1 MRGFTI
7 CLFLSLFSFH
17 AWTQKALKPIKSIP
31 TSFTEP
37 SDLLFLNDQFFVLG
51 DKAGF
56 FIMDALGKGDRQDF
70 QDLDLEGITTDGQW
84 IYLSEETYQRIW
96 VWDPKEKKVLREIPF
111 KHGGGRNEG
120 VESLVFLPHTK
131 EFILATEKD
140 PNLFF
145 RVDENFEIKEQFT
158 IAGISEV
165 SGMAVY
171 QSIWYVLSDEASTIY
186 QVDLAS
192 KRIMREW
199 LIAVINAEGITFDQ
213 QGNAWVCSDDMQ
225 KVFQFKLPVP

>member
-1 MRGFTI
+1 MD
-7 CLFLSLFSFH
+7 LSFRRNVS
-17 AWTQKALKPIKSIP
+17 AY
-31 TSFTEP
+31 
-37 SDLLFLNDQFFVLG
+37 LG
-51 DKAGF
+51 
-56 FIMDALGKGDRQDF
+56 LGS
-70 QDLDLEGITTDGQW
+70 EG
-84 IYLSEETYQRIW
+84 
-96 VWDPKEKKVLREIPF
+96 KKVLREIPF

-120 VESLVFLPHTK
+120 VESMVFLPHTK